1 MIKRVKVEG
10 VMKGESGVGVTGVI
24 CSSGGEG
31 GVRVVLIV
39 SKVNVF
45 CGSLERV
52 C

>member
-31 GVRVVLIV
+31 GVHVV
-39 SKVNVF
+39 F
-45 CGSLERV
+45 DSLESECV
-52 C
+52 LW